1 MLHQRSIVRVY
12 SLLLE
17 LILEHHG
24 RKILQEIRRE
34 FDRVL
39 QQKWPLWLQEL
50 EQQTGYVRSRV
61 LRIPVHHV
69 FLCISRQFEWL
80 DQHQRRSRG
89 EQQAVS
95 LSLNEASFISNYVH
109 KILPANQSLM

>member
-50 EQQTGYVRSRV
+50 EQQTGYV
-61 LRIPVHHV
+61 
-69 FLCISRQFEWL
+69 
-80 DQHQRRSRG
+80 
-89 EQQAVS
+89 
-95 LSLNEASFISNYVH
+95 LSLIH
-109 KILPANQSLM
+109 I

>member
-50 EQQTGYVRSRV
+50 EQQTGYVQSRV
-61 LRIPVHHV
+61 LR
-69 FLCISRQFEWL
+69 
-80 DQHQRRSRG
+80 
-89 EQQAVS
+89 
-95 LSLNEASFISNYVH
+95 LSLIH
-109 KILPANQSLM
+109 I

>member
-24 RKILQEIRRE
+24 RRILQEIRRE

-61 LRIPVHHV
+61 LRIPVHH
-69 FLCISRQFEWL
+69 
-80 DQHQRRSRG
+80 
-89 EQQAVS
+89 
-95 LSLNEASFISNYVH
+95 LSLIH
-109 KILPANQSLM
+109 I